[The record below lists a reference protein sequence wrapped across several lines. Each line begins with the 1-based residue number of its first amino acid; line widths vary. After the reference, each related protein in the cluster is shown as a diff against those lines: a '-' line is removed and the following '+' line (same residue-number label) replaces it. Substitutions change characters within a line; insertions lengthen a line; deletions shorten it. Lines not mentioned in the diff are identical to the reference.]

1 MVEEKELTNEGFS
14 DDDLKKLI
22 NYMIHYDITGGND
35 GYKSS
40 ILKEIFTNKSYNNK
54 AWWTIKINKK
64 DEEIYYDQMAHIIMH
79 ILTKNNKNKRTFLI
93 GNVQNNGFCCLLHY
107 CINNGDYKEK
117 SDKNQP
123 LSAWWL
129 DYEEDIK
136 KFLEHQKN
144 IEQEINI
151 NILLDYLKLYFSCIS
166 NFNGKNDFKTYNK
179 PILDNLY
186 DWYLKDVS
194 QDKIQECCNK
204 LEEIVSE
211 METMLNNNSDNSIK
225 KFNLICT
232 ICYTKIKIN
241 NLMKEENTA
250 KNIANNYN
258 NFLKKIIDS
267 LEITDQVTI
276 K

>member
-1 MVEEKELTNEGFS
+1 MGKENNKTNVEFTEIE
-14 DDDLKKLI
+14 LKKLI
-22 NYMIHYDITGGND
+22 NYIIHYDITDENN
-35 GYKSS
+35 GYKSA
-40 ILKEIFTNKSYNNK
+40 ILKEIFTNESYNNN
-54 AWWTIKINKK
+54 AWWAIKKK
-64 DEEIYYDQMAHIIMH
+64 DKEIYYDQKAHIVMR
-79 ILTKNNKNKRTFLI
+79 ILAKSNKINIANLI
-93 GNVQNNGFCCLLHY
+93 GKVQNNGFCCLLHY
-107 CINNGDYKEK
+107 CINNSDYNEK
-117 SDKNQP
+117 SDKKQT

-129 DYEEDIK
+129 NYEKDIK

-144 IEQEINI
+144 IEQEISI
-151 NILLDYLKLYFSCIS
+151 NILLDYLKLYFSYIN
-166 NFNGKNDFKTYNK
+166 NFNSKNDFKTYNK

-194 QDKIQECCNK
+194 QDKIQKCCNK
-204 LEEIVSE
+204 LEEIVSG
-211 METMLNNNSDNSIK
+211 METMLNNNSNNSIK
-225 KFNLICT
+225 KLNLICT

-258 NFLKKIIDS
+258 NFLEKIIDS

>member
-1 MVEEKELTNEGFS
+1 MGKENNKTNVEFTEIE
-14 DDDLKKLI
+14 LKKLI
-22 NYMIHYDITGGND
+22 NYMIHYDITGENE

-40 ILKEIFTNKSYNNK
+40 ILKEIFTDISYNNN
-54 AWWTIKINKK
+54 AWWEIKKK
-64 DEEIYYDQMAHIIMH
+64 DNKYYDQKAHIIMR
-79 ILTKNNKNKRTFLI
+79 ILAKSNKKNIKDLI
-93 GNVQNNGFCCLLHY
+93 GTVSNNGFCCLLHY
-107 CINNGDYKEK
+107 CINNGEYKEK
-117 SDKNQP
+117 SNKKQP
-123 LSAWWL
+123 LSKWWS

-136 KFLEHQKN
+136 KFLENKKK

-151 NILLDYLKLYFSCIS
+151 NILLDYLKLYFSYIK
-166 NFNGKNDFKTYNK
+166 NFEKKNDFKTYNK

-186 DWYLKDVS
+186 DWYLKDIS
-194 QDKIQECCNK
+194 QDKIQKCCNK

-258 NFLKKIIDS
+258 NFLEKIIDS

>member
-1 MVEEKELTNEGFS
+1 
-14 DDDLKKLI
+14 
-22 NYMIHYDITGGND
+22 MIHYDITSGND

-40 ILKEIFTNKSYNNK
+40 ILKEIFTNKSYNNN
-54 AWWTIKINKK
+54 AWWEIKKK
-64 DEEIYYDQMAHIIMH
+64 DNKYYDQKAHIIMR
-79 ILTKNNKNKRTFLI
+79 ILTINKNRPDPFV
-93 GNVQNNGFCCLLHY
+93 GVSNNGFCYLLRY
-107 CINNGDYKEK
+107 CINNGEYKEK
-117 SDKNQP
+117 SNKRQS
-123 LSAWWL
+123 LSTWWSEYKENIS
-129 DYEEDIK
+129 D
-136 KFLEHQKN
+136 FLEREKN

-186 DWYLKDVS
+186 DWYLKDIS

-258 NFLKKIIDS
+258 NFLEKIIDS